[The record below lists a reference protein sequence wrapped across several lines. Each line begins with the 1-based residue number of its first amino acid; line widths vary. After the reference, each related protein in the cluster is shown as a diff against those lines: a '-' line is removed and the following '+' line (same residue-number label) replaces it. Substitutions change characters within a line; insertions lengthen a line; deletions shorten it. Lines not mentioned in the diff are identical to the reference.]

1 MFNIAENDG
10 VYIDPSKTP
19 KTADDIDHDVEVKH
33 DRLRSLKT
41 KKVKI
46 VKVTGTVDP
55 DDRIC

>member
-33 DRLRSLKT
+33 DRLRSLKS
-41 KKVKI
+41 
-46 VKVTGTVDP
+46 
-55 DDRIC
+55 